1 MLILLKFCK
10 KSEFVMLLS
19 ASPLSSQNLR
29 QNPRRFFSLLGVT
42 VEQFDQIFEDLF
54 QLHLQHQIE
63 RNSLQ
68 LAERVVRRNERHR
81 DRLKEHFCI
90 TLLYLR
96 QYSNQELI
104 AAAFGLSQGQISKII
119 NHISLLLEHV
129 LPVPEKLAEQVYN
142 FLRTLDPQLRKQYAA
157 TLIIDASEQRIQR
170 SADAK
175 QQRKDFSGKKRVII
189 ENVRSPRLKAI

>member
-1 MLILLKFCK
+1 MLTLLKFCE
-10 KSEFVMLLS
+10 KSEFAMLLS

-42 VEQFDQIFEDLF
+42 VEQFDRIYEDLF
-54 QLHLQHQIE
+54 QLHLQHQIK

-68 LAERVVRRNERHR
+68 PADRVVRRNERHYER
-81 DRLKEHFCI
+81 FKEHLCI

-119 NHISLLLEHV
+119 NHITLLLEYV
-129 LPVPEKLAEQVYN
+129 LPVPENLAKQVLN
-142 FLRTLDPQLRKQYAA
+142 FIKTLDPKLRKQYAV

-170 SADAK
+170 NADPK
-175 QQRKDFSGKKRVII
+175 QQRKDFSGKKRAII
-189 ENVRSPRLKAI
+189 ENAR